1 MKLPF
6 VSLAAAGFWC
16 SAATAFAQAGRP
28 PATPAPLA
36 GTAAE
41 AAQHTY
47 TLWEVL
53 RSGGYFMI
61 PLGILS
67 VLTLLLIFIFFFT
80 VRRGSVVT
88 PGFLQTADARL
99 RKRDYMGLLSDSS
112 RHGEMLA
119 RVVRRTL
126 DFVTKNSGA
135 SLEAIREIAESE
147 GIRQSANLNQRVSYL
162 ADMGAIAPMLGLLG
176 TVSGMIRAFS
186 ALAGDVAASKPLLLA
201 QGVSEALVCTAAGL
215 LVGIMAF
222 GAYALFRTRAGRLT
236 ADLESATTQF
246 FAMFTMTYAPSRAPA
261 RREMRDPMMLEEDI

>member
-1 MKLPF
+1 MKLSFAP
-6 VSLAAAGFWC
+6 LATVGFLL
-16 SAATAFAQAGRP
+16 SSAFALAQTGRPAATP
-28 PATPAPLA
+28 VVPA

-41 AAQHTY
+41 AAQRTY

-53 RSGGYFMI
+53 QSGGYFMI

-67 VLTLLLIFIFFFT
+67 VFTVLLIFIFFFT
-80 VRRGSVVT
+80 IRRGSVVT
-88 PGFLQTADARL
+88 AGFLQTADARL
-99 RKRDYMGLLSDSS
+99 RKRDYLGLLSDSS
-112 RHGEMLA
+112 RHGEILA

-126 DFVTKNSGA
+126 DFVTKNNGA
-135 SLEAIREIAESE
+135 SIEAVREIAESE

-176 TVSGMIRAFS
+176 TVSGMIKSFS

-222 GAYALFRTRAGRLT
+222 SAYAIFRTRAGRLT
-236 ADLESATTQF
+236 ADLEAATTQF
-246 FAMFTMTYAPSRAPA
+246 FAMFTMTYASSRTNA
-261 RREMRDPMMLEEDI
+261 RRELRDPMMLEEDI